1 MRPPITLLNLIT
13 DRTAENVNRLEKLSA
28 KGWSNMTM
36 LDRVEWKFGAPDMSI
51 RFVGG
56 ENLVL
61 KDGIAELYGIT
72 WSDGEIVQ
80 LLDGTLVLYTDT
92 VSNKGAYNAADLNR
106 VEQATSDLREEI
118 NGMQKR
124 ITAYR
129 TEAFVA
135 NDTIFSVPF
144 SQIGDITTKTDWEV
158 KDIPND
164 ESLERYLTNVDTV
177 TDPISIAKDLPESMD
192 DLGYEEANNIEMA
205 LLLEYKAALAL
216 EAEKKTLIDNTA
228 KAFIYSGEVYAGEF

>member
-13 DRTAENVNRLEKLSA
+13 DRTAKNVRRLEDLSA

-36 LDRVEWKFGAPDMSI
+36 LDRAEWRFGAPDMSI

-61 KDGIAELYGIT
+61 EDGIAELYGIA

-80 LLDGTLVLYTDT
+80 LLDGNLGLYPDT
-92 VSNKGAYNAADLNR
+92 ASNKGAYNATDLNR

-118 NGMQKR
+118 NGIQER

-135 NDTIFSVPF
+135 NDPIFSVPF
-144 SQIGDITTKTDWEV
+144 SKIGDITTKTDWGKE
-158 KDIPND
+158 DIPND
-164 ESLERYLTNVDTV
+164 ESLERYLANVDTV
-177 TDPISIAKDLPESMD
+177 TDPISIAKDLPESMEN
-192 DLGYEEANNIEMA
+192 LGFEEANEIEKA

-228 KAFIYSGEVYAGEF
+228 KAFIYSGEVYAGEL